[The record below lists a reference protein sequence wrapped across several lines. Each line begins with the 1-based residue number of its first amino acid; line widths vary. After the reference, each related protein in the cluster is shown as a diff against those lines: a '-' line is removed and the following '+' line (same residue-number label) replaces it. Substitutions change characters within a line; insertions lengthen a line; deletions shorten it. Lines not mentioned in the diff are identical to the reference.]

1 MSKRKKISSEEA
13 VEDILKFVYEEN
25 GDEDGK
31 LEELYGD
38 EDIDWD
44 TERDNDNNVN
54 NEVDEINCSDEDIVS
69 LAPI

>member
-38 EDIDWD
+38 EDID
-44 TERDNDNNVN
+44 
-54 NEVDEINCSDEDIVS
+54 
-69 LAPI
+69 